1 MSRRWRALAAAWVAG
16 LLVTIAAP
24 AAAEPGDPP
33 FDPGAGWT
41 TVAATTDD
49 RSAAT
54 EACEAGSR
62 WSWSDGDRELTYL
75 SVPCSSDEAAGGFW
89 EWLAPPGEIVTG
101 AAAEEEVV
109 RWDAATE
116 QLTRGWHVE
125 IGSDSYRLAVLT
137 AHCPGGTAEDCVAA
151 TADAAAAAL
160 AAEPGGASEVD
171 RPGMTLELIILN
183 LLVPLVLVAATL
195 GTWRAV
201 ATLVRPGYTSAST
214 SERYH
219 DVARRVGRARRRRR
233 ARRIMWWFVVMMAA
247 IAAASST
254 TDDTSAVLGM
264 ALFVLPVLV
273 VLVIG
278 YRTFLRPDPVE
289 RGRRVVS
296 GSGAGAA
303 VGSALS
309 VLAVGVVGLI
319 LLVHVLVGSYGP
331 MSEGWPPLSAAD
343 LRRMDLPLLAGLLPL
358 ARSLGDDGLVVS
370 MFLAIPAL
378 ASAVGL
384 DVLGQR
390 LRNASVDEAL
400 AQDDRPHYLYLRSFD
415 EDRLKLPGQLR
426 RRGLLSALSVMR
438 KVRFEEVLVRQLSAT
453 GPVIAIAPPG
463 MSMPPIGAARAS
475 FSNEEWQQ
483 HVMRY
488 AETARAVVLSATPGE
503 VRPGYG
509 WELDLI
515 ANRIGHRRVLVVL
528 GPWPRTALRRRWTQF
543 CVAVSHVPFFAPIT
557 MPWVPDGVH
566 VLAHSSR
573 LGWHGWGAGR
583 RLDWTY
589 AVAIDEATRA
599 YLPEWS

>member
-1 MSRRWRALAAAWVAG
+1 MSRRWRAPAVLWVAA
-16 LLVTIAAP
+16 LLVAVAAP
-24 AAAEPGDPP
+24 ATAEDPP
-33 FDPGAGWT
+33 FDPGTGWT
-41 TVAATTDD
+41 MVAATTDE
-49 RSAAT
+49 RSADTAL
-54 EACEAGSR
+54 CEAGSL
-62 WSWSDGDRELTYL
+62 WSWSGGDRELTYL
-75 SVPCSSDEAAGGFW
+75 SVPCGSDEAVGGFW
-89 EWLAPPGEIVTG
+89 EWLAAPGERLAG
-101 AAAEEEVV
+101 AAEDEEIV
-109 RWDAATE
+109 RWDADGRL
-116 QLTRGWHVE
+116 LTRGWYVE
-125 IGSDSYRLAVLT
+125 IGSNAYRLAVLT
-137 AHCPGGTAEDCVAA
+137 AHCPDGTVDDCLASTAA
-151 TADAAAAAL
+151 AAAAAL
-160 AAEPGGASEVD
+160 DAEPGGGLGAE
-171 RPGMTLELIILN
+171 RPGLTLELIILN
-183 LLVPLVLVAATL
+183 VLVPVFLVAATL
-195 GTWRAV
+195 GIWRGV
-201 ATLVRPGYTSAST
+201 AALLRPGYTSAST

-233 ARRIMWWFVVMMAA
+233 ARRILWGFVVIMAA
-247 IAAASST
+247 IAVASST
-254 TDDTSAVLGM
+254 TDDPSALLGM
-264 ALFVLPVLV
+264 ALFVVPVLV

-331 MSEGWPPLSAAD
+331 MSEGWPPLTSPD

-358 ARSLGDDGLVVS
+358 ARSVGDDGLVVS

-378 ASAVGL
+378 AAAVGI

-463 MSMPPIGAARAS
+463 LSMPPIGAARAS

-483 HVMRY
+483 HVVRY

-528 GPWPRTALRRRWTQF
+528 GPWPRQGLRRRWTQF

-566 VLAHSSR
+566 VLAHSAR